1 MVLFYRLN
9 FNSNMSR
16 LINLNTVSSIVRYKN
31 KVTVTYNFNTSTNGC
46 LLLFGSGVIEQHP
59 HTEDIIFENEKD
71 AEDQINSFELFTTIK
86 K

>member
-1 MVLFYRLN
+1 
-9 FNSNMSR
+9 MSR

-31 KVTVTYNFNTSTNGC
+31 KITVTYNFNASNNGGV
-46 LLLFGSGVIEQHP
+46 LLLGSGVIEQQP

-71 AEDQINSFELFTTIK
+71 AEDQINSFELFTIK